1 MQKEKNS
8 AKTSS
13 ACISKSAPKYSHF
26 LNKSKITVPTA
37 VHHSPAT
44 DKSLI
49 NIANSRGIMEKED
62 LRRLVSLQQWDRVN
76 TTVRNNVLLGPCR
89 QYQSTFLCGFV
100 QIGLKYLKKLIYNR
114 FSWQKHLQADT
125 LQLQNPYLHAFFPW
139 YFKQLNWPVGTN
151 YYSAH
156 WEPSFARASIYK
168 SLNLSV
174 SQHIFNA
181 VKAVQIQAN
190 LLIQFQ
196 IFQFGT
202 TEIQLQI
209 KPLTC
214 IQRHGGTDRE
224 SGFPH
229 PCFVNMV
236 SEKTEAIY
244 SRFYTS
250 CPYFQDT
257 QTHVFKS
264 QTL

>member
-1 MQKEKNS
+1 
-8 AKTSS
+8 
-13 ACISKSAPKYSHF
+13 
-26 LNKSKITVPTA
+26 
-37 VHHSPAT
+37 
-44 DKSLI
+44 
-49 NIANSRGIMEKED
+49 MEKED
-62 LRRLVSLQQWDRVN
+62 LRILVYMVSLLQWN

-100 QIGLKYLKKLIYNR
+100 QIGLKYLKKPIYNR

-151 YYSAH
+151 YCSAH
-156 WEPSFARASIYK
+156 WEPRFAQASIYK

-174 SQHIFNA
+174 SQHVFNA
-181 VKAVQIQAN
+181 VNAVQIQAT

-196 IFQFGT
+196 VFQFGT

-209 KPLTC
+209 EPLTC

-224 SGFPH
+224 SGLPH

-244 SRFYTS
+244 SRFYII